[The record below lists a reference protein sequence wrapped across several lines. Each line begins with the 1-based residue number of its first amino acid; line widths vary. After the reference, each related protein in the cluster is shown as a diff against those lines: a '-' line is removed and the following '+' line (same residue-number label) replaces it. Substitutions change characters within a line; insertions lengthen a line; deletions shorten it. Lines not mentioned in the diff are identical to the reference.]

1 MYQCISEKTSKAIK
15 AECCQ
20 LFGNIFISLKPR
32 NLMNFY
38 KFVERE
44 KEKERGGKG
53 GRGNES
59 GEEGREQRRSE
70 WRRKK

>member
-1 MYQCISEKTSKAIK
+1 
-15 AECCQ
+15 
-20 LFGNIFISLKPR
+20 
-32 NLMNFY
+32 MNFY

-70 WRRKK
+70 WRRRKESTRKVILFFIFLCQLGGP